1 MQLPAF
7 FTGESRSS
15 KIFENVFFYLC
26 KFVTHRTKA
35 KVPTHHDGGLGLLAC
50 WHLFILLWEVAKV
63 RIKMTEE
70 TKKTK
75 KSYTY
80 HPQYGIVV
88 MCSDE
93 QNQIETF
100 NRLKELG
107 LKLKVV
113 TV

>member
-1 MQLPAF
+1 MD
-7 FTGESRSS
+7 S
-15 KIFENVFFYLC
+15 K
-26 KFVTHRTKA
+26 
-35 KVPTHHDGGLGLLAC
+35 
-50 WHLFILLWEVAKV
+50 
-63 RIKMTEE
+63 
-70 TKKTK
+70 K

-88 MCSDE
+88 MCTDE

-100 NRLKELG
+100 NRLKEMNLG

>member
-1 MQLPAF
+1 MQGGTKKASVSKVGLLPPAM
-7 FTGESRSS
+7 
-15 KIFENVFFYLC
+15 
-26 KFVTHRTKA
+26 TK
-35 KVPTHHDGGLGLLAC
+35 VLTHHDRGDASRCVSTFFRENVGDC
-50 WHLFILLWEVAKV
+50 KNKNFIKNKHK
-63 RIKMTEE
+63 KMDS
-70 TKKTK
+70 KK

-88 MCSDE
+88 MCTDE

-100 NRLKELG
+100 NRLKEMNLG

>member
-1 MQLPAF
+1 
-7 FTGESRSS
+7 
-15 KIFENVFFYLC
+15 
-26 KFVTHRTKA
+26 
-35 KVPTHHDGGLGLLAC
+35 
-50 WHLFILLWEVAKV
+50 
-63 RIKMTEE
+63 MTEE